1 MSLSLYQINQQI
13 LSLMTPDENGEISED
28 AFEQISALQLA
39 ADEKLESIGC
49 LLKDWQAEAD
59 AIKAEADRLT
69 ERRRVIEARADRLKR
84 YAADMMLGIGKRK
97 IETPR
102 CVLALRPS
110 KAVEVLDEAKI
121 PDAYFAIKRTVQKAE
136 IAKALKAGAEVP
148 GAVMV
153 ERENL
158 TVR

>member
-1 MSLSLYQINQQI
+1 MNLYQINQTI
-13 LSLMTPDENGEISED
+13 ANLMTPDDDGVIADD
-28 AFEQISALQLA
+28 AFDQLHLLSLA

-59 AIKAEADRLT
+59 AIKAECIVLT
-69 ERRRVIEARADRLKR
+69 ERRRVIEARADRLRK
-84 YAADMMLGIGKRK
+84 YAAMQMTAMGKRK
-97 IETPR
+97 LETPR

-121 PDAYFAIKRTVQKAE
+121 PDAYFAIKRTVQKSE
-136 IAKALKAGAEVP
+136 IAKAIKAGAEVP
-148 GAVMV
+148 GAVLV

-158 TVR
+158 TVK

>member
-1 MSLSLYQINQQI
+1 MNLYQINHTIQN
-13 LSLMTPDENGEISED
+13 LMTPDDDGVIQDD
-28 AFEQISALQLA
+28 AFEQLHLLSLA

-69 ERRRVIEARADRLKR
+69 ERRRIIEARADRLKR
-84 YAADMMLGIGKRK
+84 YAAEQMTAMGKRK

-148 GAVMV
+148 GAQLV

-158 TVR
+158 QIK

>member
-1 MSLSLYQINQQI
+1 MNLYQINKTI
-13 LSLMTPDENGEISED
+13 ANLMTPDDDGVIQDD
-28 AFEQISALQLA
+28 AFEQLHLLSLA

-59 AIKAEADRLT
+59 AIKAECIVLT

-84 YAADMMLGIGKRK
+84 YAAEQMTAMGKRK
-97 IETPR
+97 LETPR
-102 CVLALRPS
+102 CVLAMRTS
-110 KAVEVLDEAKI
+110 KAVEIVDQSKLPEDYIEFELRVL
-121 PDAYFAIKRTVQKAE
+121 KAD

-158 TVR
+158 TIK

>member
-1 MSLSLYQINQQI
+1 MLTRRLFLGS
-13 LSLMTPDENGEISED
+13 T
-28 AFEQISALQLA
+28 LA
-39 ADEKLESIGC
+39 TLCAWPARAQMAAAPEF
-49 LLKDWQAEAD
+49 
-59 AIKAEADRLT
+59 
-69 ERRRVIEARADRLKR
+69 RVIEARAERLKR
-84 YAADMMLGIGKRK
+84 SAAEQMTAMGKRK
-97 IETPR
+97 LETPR

-158 TVR
+158 TVK